1 MLRQD
6 DSQLPLLTV
15 GVVTQGRP
23 PNPLH
28 QRALQDARRI
38 ERHQRRTRIQQP
50 PRIKAESPGF
60 IAEVAAVGRNGANH
74 GALSRMDASWRP
86 ARNFNIG
93 DQCSSRLR
101 RLTEQAMLGA
111 VKPAT

>member
-1 MLRQD
+1 M
-6 DSQLPLLTV
+6 TV

-23 PNPLH
+23 PDPLY
-28 QRALQDARRI
+28 QRTPQHTRRL
-38 ERHQRRTRIQQP
+38 ERHQRRTGIQEP
-50 PRIKAESPGF
+50 RRIKAKSPGF
-60 IAEVAAVGRNGANH
+60 IAEVAAVVRNGANH
-74 GALSRMDASWRP
+74 GVLSRMGASWRP
-86 ARNFNIG
+86 TRNFNIG